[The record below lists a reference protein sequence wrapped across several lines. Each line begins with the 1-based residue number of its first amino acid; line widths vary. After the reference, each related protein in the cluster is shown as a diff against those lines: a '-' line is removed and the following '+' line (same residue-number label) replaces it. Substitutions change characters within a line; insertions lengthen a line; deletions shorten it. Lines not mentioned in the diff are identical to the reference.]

1 MTSTTNR
8 PSIDLDAIRLGSGSH
23 QPPAAGK
30 PPAELCIN
38 ELVAYM
44 AGEPWSDQP
53 KCVSPVLRNFAL
65 RLNDSLPD
73 EPRQRLKPLWSLMV
87 GTADDG
93 HDEQR
98 RELASQWL
106 MREVMPRWL
115 RIANLE
121 ELAVKAEA
129 AAGLTGQE
137 LTDALHAIRQ
147 LTWQARDEKWAGFR
161 KQVEAKLLERFG
173 AAEAAWAAGAAGAA
187 WAAWAAWAAGAAG
200 AAEAAEAAEA
210 AGAAWAAGAAGAAW
224 AAGAAVDKIPFAK
237 LTWEQRDRITEAVRT
252 AVRDKV
258 RTWLEESEQAQAI
271 RDLREQT
278 IDGAILLL
286 ERMCTIGTTE

>member
-187 WAAWAAWAAGAAG
+187 
-200 AAEAAEAAEA
+200 
-210 AGAAWAAGAAGAAW
+210 
-224 AAGAAVDKIPFAK
+224 VDKIPFAK